1 VSGIGIMNIMFDT
14 VRERIREIGI
24 RRACGAT
31 RGDIA
36 LEFVSQAVVI
46 SLVGGVLGLLLGFV
60 IPVLIRL
67 FTPFYIPISG
77 VAATVGILICS
88 GIGILFG
95 TVPAIRAAHLDPA
108 ESLRY
113 Q

>member
-1 VSGIGIMNIMFDT
+1 MVLVVSGIGIMNIMFDT

-46 SLVGGVLGLLLGFV
+46 SLVGRVQAPPRILRFPSSYACL
-60 IPVLIRL
+60 PH
-67 FTPFYIPISG
+67 FTFQFL
-77 VAATVGILICS
+77 AWL
-88 GIGILFG
+88 
-95 TVPAIRAAHLDPA
+95 PASA
-108 ESLRY
+108 S
-113 Q
+113 

>member
-1 VSGIGIMNIMFDT
+1 MNIMFDT
-14 VRERIREIGI
+14 VRETSIREIGT

-77 VAATVGILICS
+77 VA
-88 GIGILFG
+88 
-95 TVPAIRAAHLDPA
+95 PASA
-108 ESLRY
+108 S
-113 Q
+113 